1 LFLKITCIRYIY
13 NIIHTYIYMFSL
25 SIFYLHIEKK
35 GNELGKKLLNGL
47 WSNFSF
53 CKHINKQHIM
63 TIRQKLYQLC
73 IPILEASSALHDVIS
88 ILTPVRIIPSFSLF
102 LRVQVWIIFFYIFL
116 FSLIVSS
123 SEYHVQCNLYRIL
136 IVIMCCLLIC
146 LQKDTADIISVV
158 FSNQTFVIS

>member
-1 LFLKITCIRYIY
+1 MNCKIVFYAMNFLLYAYFLMWTHFRWISIQNAYELF
-13 NIIHTYIYMFSL
+13 
-25 SIFYLHIEKK
+25 
-35 GNELGKKLLNGL
+35 
-47 WSNFSF
+47 
-53 CKHINKQHIM
+53 
-63 TIRQKLYQLC
+63 

-146 LQKDTADIISVV
+146 LQKEKLLHKSFNNFFPSSFPF
-158 FSNQTFVIS
+158 FSICK